1 MIRTSLIAFAC
12 MLMCMTTVPAAP
24 TGSDT
29 AALKP
34 VEVEAEGVG
43 RNSSEAMINAK
54 RAAVEKGIGT
64 LIHSETE
71 IKNFM
76 VKKDEV
82 FARTEGAVKSLAIIS
97 ESTGPDGMVTVK
109 IKAVVSTQQI
119 NDDLVALHILLESM
133 QKPRVM
139 VLIRENNM
147 QDSSAS
153 GNVAET
159 EVINFLTQKGF
170 SLVDPAAVERLK
182 MQEQVQQALEG
193 NEAAAAAIGA
203 QVGAEMVI
211 AGSAVS
217 RVAEEVSV
225 NLGGMK
231 SCQADVSLKVIVCA
245 TAAVITA
252 KNEHAAAVH
261 INPVSGGTKA
271 IGLAVQKLLD
281 RHLFEKIVA
290 SWQDQINNGIPLRVT
305 VSGVKIFKTS
315 KAVIDGLPTISRGVV
330 TVSKRGWNQA
340 TGILELEVLYKGNC
354 DGFCETVDSKK
365 LSDGSVVSV
374 TGTTSGSARLKVSSP
389 RAR

>member
-1 MIRTSLIAFAC
+1 LSVL
-12 MLMCMTTVPAAP
+12 
-24 TGSDT
+24 
-29 AALKP
+29 
-34 VEVEAEGVG
+34 
-43 RNSSEAMINAK
+43 SEM
-54 RAAVEKGIGT
+54 
-64 LIHSETE
+64 
-71 IKNFM
+71 
-76 VKKDEV
+76 
-82 FARTEGAVKSLAIIS
+82 
-97 ESTGPDGMVTVK
+97 TGPDGMVTVK

-139 VLIRENNM
+139 VLIREDNM

-153 GNVAET
+153 GSVAEN

-203 QVGAEMVI
+203 QAGAEMVI

-261 INPVSGGTKA
+261 INPVSGGAKA
-271 IGLAVQKLLD
+271 IGLAVRKLLD

-315 KAVIDGLPTISRGVV
+315 KAVMDGLPTISRGVV

-365 LSDGSVVSV
+365 LSDGSTLSV
-374 TGTTSGSARLKVSSP
+374 TGTTSGSARLKVSAP